1 VDACRCINCALC
13 GLTDRLIVYRVAR
26 EMGMALELK
35 GLKGKAVAARSNI
48 ERLNTAYDV
57 FNQMAPAHASDVE
70 GMAHQVE
77 QMNEDL
83 GFAVTTLGN
92 STAPSEKPAENQT
105 ASPPPVPKAT
115 PEVGQNALTFPEG
128 K

>member
-35 GLKGKAVAARSNI
+35 GLKGKAIAARSNI
-48 ERLNTAYDV
+48 ERLNAAYDV
-57 FNQMAPAHASDVE
+57 FNEKAPAHASDVE

-92 STAPSEKPAENQT
+92 STRAVRAAARAQSHAGGRAKRFDLSRREMT
-105 ASPPPVPKAT
+105 T
-115 PEVGQNALTFPEG
+115 
-128 K
+128 

>member
-92 STAPSEKPAENQT
+92 STAPSE
-105 ASPPPVPKAT
+105 PPPVPKAT